1 MKSKKYSSSN
11 RISGKKEPVV
21 NERSSGRYARRKSR
35 RLLPRIGISIAELRK
50 RLSRPVRRSEKD
62 INWALGIAGIGEGPE
77 DLSENMRAYLR
88 DGR

>member
-1 MKSKKYSSSN
+1 MV
-11 RISGKKEPVV
+11 KER
-21 NERSSGRYARRKSR
+21 NSGRYARRKSR
-35 RLLPRIGISIAELRK
+35 RLLPRIGISITELRK
-50 RLSRPVRRSEKD
+50 RLSRPVGRSEKE

>member
-1 MKSKKYSSSN
+1 MKSKKYSSPA
-11 RISGKKEPVV
+11 RAKKEPMVK
-21 NERSSGRYARRKSR
+21 EGSSGRYARRKSR
-35 RLLPRIGISIAELRK
+35 RLLPRVGISITELRK